1 MLLSLLTL
9 YNHDNTVLAGLQVP
23 EGCDITTLR
32 PLLLAETAELEILYP
47 QPAMFKIVF
56 DAWVQSR
63 LPQWERMWDALT
75 EEYNP
80 LYNYDRSERWTDTET
95 RNTQSARTIDRDTT
109 GTASGSNTVT
119 TSGSNTD
126 TEETVGFNSTA
137 YTPKDK
143 RTGSASSQSAGSV
156 SSQSAGT
163 EDVTDTTRDTGT
175 NTNVREG
182 YARGNI
188 GVTTSAQ
195 MLAGELEI
203 RAQDL
208 YNIIIQEFI
217 KRFCLMIY

>member
-1 MLLSLLTL
+1 MLLSLLAL
-9 YNHDNTVLAGLQVP
+9 YNHDDTILDGLQVP
-23 EGCDITTLR
+23 EGCDLSTLR
-32 PLLLAETAELEILYP
+32 PLLLAETAELEIMYP
-47 QPAMFKIVF
+47 QPEAFKIVF
-56 DAWVQSR
+56 DAWAAAR
-63 LPQWERMWDALT
+63 LPQWERMWTALT

-80 LYNYDRSERWTDTET
+80 LHNYDRLERWTDTET

-109 GTASGSNTVT
+109 GAASGSNT
-119 TSGSNTD
+119 D
-126 TEETVGFNSTA
+126 AEETVGFSSDA
-137 YTPKDK
+137 YTPKGR
-143 RTGSASSQSAGSV
+143 RTGSA

-203 RAQDL
+203 RAQDM
-208 YNIIIQEFI
+208 YNIIVEEFI
-217 KRFCLMIY
+217 KRFCLLIY